1 LLQEAL
7 VVRLLGR
14 ERLELGDDGV
24 VSAGGELRVDAELE
38 RRQPQLVEPLR
49 LGGAPR
55 LLR

>member
-49 LGGAPR
+49 FGGAPR
-55 LLR
+55 LFR